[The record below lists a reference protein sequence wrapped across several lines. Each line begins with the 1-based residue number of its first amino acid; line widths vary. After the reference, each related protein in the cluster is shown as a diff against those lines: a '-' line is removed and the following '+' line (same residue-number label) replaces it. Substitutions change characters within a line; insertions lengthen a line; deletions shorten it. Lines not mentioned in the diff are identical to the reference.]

1 MVDLVPAWGNE
12 GCWGGGCRHGLRRV
26 VEHGAC
32 TRGLLL
38 HPPSSSSSSAAAS
51 RGRAHSG
58 SLRLGGEALA
68 PLMEDP
74 RRWPRAT
81 RLARFRQWVRGYPY
95 CTPLMAGDE
104 SFRRSAS
111 SSTSWARRS
120 LPSRPPPRSRCRIS
134 PSMAPP
140 LSVAS
145 RSPLFASFASANA
158 AAILCSVLMPAAA
171 LDLVLVVAGD
181 LVGAVHPAAVHG
193 GISRHRARGDGDV
206 QLCPEACAR
215 SMRRSAS
222 GVARPHGCQSPV
234 VQGVQCCH

>member
-1 MVDLVPAWGNE
+1 MGSGVSSSMALALAGFCFTLIFIVF
-12 GCWGGGCRHGLRRV
+12 V
-26 VEHGAC
+26 C
-32 TRGLLL
+32 TRVAREGPLRQ
-38 HPPSSSSSSAAAS
+38 PP
-51 RGRAHSG
+51 
-58 SLRLGGEALA
+58 
-68 PLMEDP
+68 P
-74 RRWPRAT
+74 RRRGPGAAHGGPPEVAEGDASGEESGR
-81 RLARFRQWVRGYPY
+81 RDGFRQWVRGHLY

-158 AAILCSVLMPAAA
+158 AAILCSVLTPAAA

-193 GISRHRARGDGDV
+193 GIGRHRARGDGDV
-206 QLCPEACAR
+206 QLCPEAGCSEAGPAPRMPVAGGPRR
-215 SMRRSAS
+215 SMLSLITCSIRR
-222 GVARPHGCQSPV
+222 H
-234 VQGVQCCH
+234 

>member
-1 MVDLVPAWGNE
+1 MGSGVSSSMALALAGF
-12 GCWGGGCRHGLRRV
+12 CF
-26 VEHGAC
+26 
-32 TRGLLL
+32 T
-38 HPPSSSSSSAAAS
+38 PPSSSSSSAPAS

-81 RLARFRQWVRGYPY
+81 RLVRFRQWVRGHLYY
-95 CTPLMAGDE
+95 TPLKAGDE
-104 SFRRSAS
+104 SFRHSA

-193 GISRHRARGDGDV
+193 GIGRHRARGDGDV
-206 QLCPEACAR
+206 QLCPEAGCSEACAR

-234 VQGVQCCH
+234 VQGVQRCH

>member
-1 MVDLVPAWGNE
+1 MAE
-12 GCWGGGCRHGLRRV
+12 GDASGEESGRRD
-26 VEHGAC
+26 G
-32 TRGLLL
+32 
-38 HPPSSSSSSAAAS
+38 
-51 RGRAHSG
+51 
-58 SLRLGGEALA
+58 
-68 PLMEDP
+68 
-74 RRWPRAT
+74 
-81 RLARFRQWVRGYPY
+81 FRQWVRGHLY

-145 RSPLFASFASANA
+145 RSPLFASFALANA
-158 AAILCSVLMPAAA
+158 AAILCSVLTPAAA
-171 LDLVLVVAGD
+171 LDLVLFVAGD

-193 GISRHRARGDGDV
+193 GIGQHRARGDGDV
-206 QLCPEACAR
+206 QLCPEAGCSEACAR

>member
-1 MVDLVPAWGNE
+1 
-12 GCWGGGCRHGLRRV
+12 
-26 VEHGAC
+26 
-32 TRGLLL
+32 
-38 HPPSSSSSSAAAS
+38 
-51 RGRAHSG
+51 
-58 SLRLGGEALA
+58 
-68 PLMEDP
+68 
-74 RRWPRAT
+74 
-81 RLARFRQWVRGYPY
+81 
-95 CTPLMAGDE
+95 MAGDE

-193 GISRHRARGDGDV
+193 GIGRHRARGTATSSCAPRRAAPRLARGRCGDQRAAWPGPTDASRRWSKAFNAV
-206 QLCPEACAR
+206 TDNLLNQEALVTCPMPVAGASRAWQLL
-215 SMRRSAS
+215 
-222 GVARPHGCQSPV
+222 VLSPILLLR
-234 VQGVQCCH
+234 